1 MCRLTLLLSCLGV
14 LSGSCVAN
22 KLEDAA
28 EQRLLGET
36 TINSAGLGV
45 TVYPGTILSADE
57 NARTLDARLNA
68 GLGQLVLDTNERASG
83 AFEITIENVH
93 KSAVLEVRLVETL
106 PFGSGLDNICSL
118 EAERVDINCVES
130 PSEEQCRAIPFE
142 RPKETTI
149 VASLP
154 LDPCLKV
161 TYQLAL
167 PEAQEM
173 SDTSFV
179 VIGSTRSPDTIS
191 EVVAAERAADRAH
204 DFYILLGDALAG
216 KDNAAVDEL
225 ITRTRALDEVFIAI
239 PGAEELGADSGLYF
253 ARHFGDFAY
262 HWSMKQTQFVSF
274 YSARRQLTTRGLINL
289 ESSLRAMETEDR
301 TWRAQNNYTL
311 PDDEARALP
320 AFAVTHTPPFDPNA
334 QRERGFTSRIE
345 AARAMS
351 LLGEY
356 AIDTLFAGG
365 MIDTAS
371 VDSTPRLRV
380 TTAQDTRISDLAE
393 YIIVE
398 LSHTSFEGSR
408 AVGNQH
414 IKLTHTPLPQ

>member
-1 MCRLTLLLSCLGV
+1 MLSLSCLGV

-36 TINSAGLGV
+36 TINTAGLGV
-45 TVYPGTILSADE
+45 TLYPGTILGADE
-57 NARTLDARLNA
+57 SARTLSTRLNA
-68 GLGQLVLDTNERASG
+68 GVGQLVLDTNERASG
-83 AFEITIENVH
+83 VFEVTIENVH
-93 KSAVLEVRLVETL
+93 KEAQLEVRLVETL
-106 PFGSGLDNICSL
+106 PFGAGLDNICSL
-118 EAERVDINCVES
+118 ETDRVAINCASS
-130 PSEEQCRAIPFE
+130 PDDAKCQPLAFE
-142 RPKETTI
+142 RPNDTTI
-149 VASLP
+149 TASLP

-161 TYQLAL
+161 TYDLSL
-167 PEAQEM
+167 PESARA

-179 VIGSTRSPDTIS
+179 VIGSTRSPDTLDAIIS
-191 EVVAAERAADRAH
+191 AERSAGREH
-204 DFYILLGDALAG
+204 DFYILLGDALDG
-216 KDNAAVDEL
+216 KDNAAVDAL
-225 ITRTRALDEVFIAI
+225 ISRTRALDEVFIAI

-253 ARHFGDFAY
+253 AQHFGDFAY

-301 TWRAQNNYTL
+301 AWRTQNNYTL
-311 PDDEARALP
+311 PDDEVRALP
-320 AFAVTHTPPFDPNA
+320 AFAITHTPPFDPSS

-345 AARAMS
+345 AAQAMS

-371 VDSTPRLRV
+371 IDSTPHLRV
-380 TTAQDTRISDLAE
+380 TTAQDTRINDLAE
-393 YIIVE
+393 YILVE
-398 LSHTSFEGSR
+398 LSHAPFEGSR
-408 AVGNQH
+408 PLGNQH